1 LSAGEDAVLPNLIV
15 IGAQKCGTTSLHSY
29 LDLHPEISMSRE
41 KETDFFLWHE
51 DRGPEWWQNQ
61 FRPGARIRGESS
73 TGYTV
78 YPLAPWVPQRIA
90 RAQPDARLIYL
101 VRDPVD
107 RLISAYVHL
116 VAAGHTDRS
125 PAEVF
130 THPQLA
136 ESDLVYRGLYAMQLD
151 RYLEHFEREQILVLE
166 HRELLEHREA
176 TLRRAFR
183 HLGVD
188 EEFSSPR
195 FSVQHNPS
203 GALRRGVGPARG
215 RSPFELVERLG
226 RLPRPLRGVAQRI
239 LTRPTDRPVVDAE
252 LRRELGSHFTDDAAR
267 LRALTGLELNHWSV

>member
-29 LDLHPEISMSRE
+29 LDLHPDISMSRE

-51 DRGPEWWQNQ
+51 DRGPEWWQTQ
-61 FRPGARIRGESS
+61 FRPGATIRGESS

-78 YPLAPWVPQRIA
+78 YPLAPWVPERIA
-90 RAQPDARLIYL
+90 LAQPDARLIYL

-151 RYLEHFEREQILVLE
+151 RYLDQFEREQILVLE
-166 HRELLEHREA
+166 HRELLEHRER

-226 RLPRPLRGVAQRI
+226 RLPRPLRGVTQRI
-239 LTRPTDRPVVDAE
+239 LTRPTDRPVVDTE

-267 LRALTGLELNHWSV
+267 LRALTGLKLDHWSV